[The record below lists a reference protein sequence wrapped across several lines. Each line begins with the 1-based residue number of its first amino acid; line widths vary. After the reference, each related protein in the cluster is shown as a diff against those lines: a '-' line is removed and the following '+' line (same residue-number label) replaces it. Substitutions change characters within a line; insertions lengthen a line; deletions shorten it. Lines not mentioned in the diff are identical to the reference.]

1 MTGGMSL
8 CVCTLFDLK
17 KKKVKTAHCCRMFYP
32 MKCFPNQ
39 LKPPGYVILAAN
51 LEDNN

>member
-17 KKKVKTAHCCRMFYP
+17 KKSEDSALLQNVLPYEMFSKSTETTWICYSS
-32 MKCFPNQ
+32 CEF
-39 LKPPGYVILAAN
+39 
-51 LEDNN
+51 ER